1 MSRSLEEQTLALAG
15 IFQAAALVQQLAHRG
30 QCAPSTLETSIGSLF
45 ATNPPT
51 TLSVFGELKDLREG
65 LSVVSKLLQTQSGQQ
80 DIEILRY
87 ALNLIHLEAKL
98 RKQPDMIDILGSRIE
113 QARHTADHF
122 GFSHINLINNLA
134 SVYADTIS
142 TFRLRIQVTGD
153 PNHLRTE
160 ETAARVRALL
170 LAGIRSAVLWHQTGG
185 RRWHLVFYRKRV
197 VECARRLS
205 EQANQSVFH

>member
-1 MSRSLEEQTLALAG
+1 LSRSLEEQTLALAG

-134 SVYADTIS
+134 SVYTDTIS

>member
-30 QCAPSTLETSIGSLF
+30 QCAQSTLETSIGSLF
-45 ATNPPT
+45 ATNPPS

-134 SVYADTIS
+134 SVYTDTIS

>member
-134 SVYADTIS
+134 SVYTDTIS

>member
-98 RKQPDMIDILGSRIE
+98 RKQPDMIDILGSRIK

-134 SVYADTIS
+134 SVYTDTIS